1 MSSTASTPRSAA
13 DREGDAVKY
22 AIFLRGVN
30 VGGRGK
36 LSMSD
41 LRGALEN
48 AGFAD
53 VSTYLQSGNAV
64 VSVPGRSAAAKV
76 AGRVEAAIVTALGAS
91 PQLVVRTHRELTAVI
106 DGNPFPAAA
115 AEKPAWLHVFFLSA
129 PPDPEAP
136 IAQAKLGPDRYAF
149 GDRCVYLHFVNSPG
163 TSRSGELVCRE
174 ALRPHEGAFA
184 TARNW
189 NTVLAM
195 ADRTA

>member
-1 MSSTASTPRSAA
+1 M
-13 DREGDAVKY
+13 KY

-36 LSMSD
+36 LSMGD
-41 LRGALEN
+41 LRDALEG

-64 VSVPGRSAAAKV
+64 VSVPGRSSVAKV
-76 AGRVEAAIVTALGAS
+76 ADRVESAIVTALGAV
-91 PQLVVRTHRELTAVI
+91 PQLVVRTHRDLLAVI
-106 DGNPFPAAA
+106 DANPFATAAE
-115 AEKPAWLHVFFLSA
+115 EKPAWLHVFFLSA
-129 PPDPEAP
+129 QPDPEVP
-136 IAQAKLGPDRYAF
+136 IEQTRLGPDSYAF

-163 TSRSGELVCRE
+163 TSRSGEIVCRE
-174 ALRPHEGAFA
+174 ALRPHQGAFA

-195 ADRTA
+195 AERTA